1 MDLSIVVPTYN
12 ECGNVRPLTERI
24 IGALAGTGYSYEIFF
39 VDDSRDD
46 TPAVLAALCAQY
58 PCVRFFH
65 RSGERGLASAVVRGF
80 EMSAGKNIVVM
91 DADLQH
97 PPELLPIIMKRLARS
112 EVVIPSRFIG
122 GGSDGGL
129 NLFRKLVSWTARMI
143 GRVSIRRLR
152 AISDCTSG
160 YFGLHRSVIA
170 NAKLNPVGWKI
181 LMEVLVKG
189 DYHAVHELPYAFVA
203 RDSGA
208 SKMTW
213 KDQYDYLR
221 HIVRLARH
229 NPEDARFFTFCLV
242 GAAGVPVNLLGL
254 TVLLDFFAFDVA
266 FASVAASFVAMVH
279 NFLWND
285 SVTWR
290 VQKRPAVWRRWKQFI
305 QFAFVSTL
313 SIVITAA
320 FAHTFY
326 VNGWSPVAGQ
336 LVGIIIATWWS
347 FTANDRWTWGR
358 PEPAPDLV
366 VTREY
371 AGDTPY

>member
-12 ECGNVRPLTERI
+12 ERDNVRILTERVLA
-24 IGALAGTGYSYEIFF
+24 ALAGSGYSFEIVF

-46 TPAVLAALCAQY
+46 TPAILAKLAAEY
-58 PCVRFFH
+58 PCVKFMH
-65 RSGERGLASAVVRGF
+65 RSGERGLASAVVKGF
-80 EMSAGKNIVVM
+80 ALSCGNYIVVM

-97 PPELLPIIMKRLARS
+97 PPELLPIILKRLARAD
-112 EVVIPSRFIG
+112 VVIPSRFIA

-129 NLFRKLVSWTARMI
+129 SIFRKLVSWTARLI
-143 GRVSIRRLR
+143 GQLSVRRLR
-152 AISDCTSG
+152 VISDCTSG
-160 YFGLHRSVIA
+160 YFAFHRSVIA
-170 NAKLNPVGWKI
+170 NADLDPVGWKI

-203 RDSGA
+203 RGGGE

-213 KDQYDYLR
+213 KDQFDYLR

-242 GAAGVPVNLLGL
+242 GAAGVPVNLLGM
-254 TVLLDFFAFDVA
+254 TILLNMFGLEVGL
-266 FASVAASFVAMVH
+266 ASVLASLVAMVH

-290 VQKRPAVWRRWKQFI
+290 IQKRPKQWRRWLQFL
-305 QFAFVSTL
+305 QFALVSTL
-313 SIVITAA
+313 GIAITAA

-326 VNGWSPVAGQ
+326 ISGWSPVAGQ
-336 LVGIIIATWWS
+336 LVGIILATWWS
-347 FTANDRWTWGR
+347 FAANDRWTWGR
-358 PEPAPDLV
+358 PEQRPELV
-366 VTREY
+366 VTREC
-371 AGDTPY
+371 AGDTP

>member
-1 MDLSIVVPTYN
+1 MDLSIIVPTYN
-12 ECGNVRPLTERI
+12 ERENVQTITERI
-24 IGALAGTGYSYEIFF
+24 TSALAGCGYSFELLF

-46 TPAVLAALCAQY
+46 TPAVLAALSERY
-58 PCVRFFH
+58 PSVAFVH
-65 RSGERGLASAVVRGF
+65 REGERGLASAVVTGF
-80 EMSAGKNIVVM
+80 NLSTGDCIIVM

-97 PPELLPIIMKRLARS
+97 PPELLPVMVKRLGSAD
-112 EVVIPSRFIG
+112 VVIPSRFIS

-129 NLFRKLVSWTARMI
+129 NAFRKLVSWTARMI
-143 GRVSIRRLR
+143 GRLSIRRLR

-160 YFGLHRSVIA
+160 YFGLRRSVIA
-170 NAKLNPVGWKI
+170 NARLNPIGWKI

-189 DYHAVHELPYAFVA
+189 EYHAVHEIPYAFVA
-203 RDSGA
+203 RDSGS

-213 KDQYDYLR
+213 RDQYDYLR
-221 HIVRLARH
+221 HLIRLARH

-254 TVLLDFFAFDVA
+254 TVLLNFFTVDVA

-285 SVTWR
+285 SITWR
-290 VQKRPAVWRRWKQFI
+290 MQNKPVFWRRWKQFI

-313 SIVITAA
+313 SIAITAA
-320 FAHTFY
+320 FAHTFFA
-326 VNGWSPVAGQ
+326 NGLSPVAGQ
-336 LVGIIIATWWS
+336 LVGIVLATWWS
-347 FTANDRWTWGR
+347 FVANDRWTWSR
-358 PEPAPDLV
+358 PEPRPELV

-371 AGDTPY
+371 AGETP